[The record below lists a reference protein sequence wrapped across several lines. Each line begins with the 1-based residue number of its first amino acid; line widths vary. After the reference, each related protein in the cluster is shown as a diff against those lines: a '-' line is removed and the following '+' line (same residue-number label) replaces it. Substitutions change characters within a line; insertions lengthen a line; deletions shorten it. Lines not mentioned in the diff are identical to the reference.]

1 MVLRRDDRGTSNRLL
16 LALPQPV
23 FERLRPSLQ
32 PVDLGRRQVLHT
44 VNSPIT
50 HLYFIERGL
59 ISLVKTM
66 HDGRMIE
73 IGAVGI
79 EGVAGANAILGVTS
93 AVLDSIV
100 HIPGRARR
108 ISWATL
114 RAEMARSAALHDL
127 MLRYAHFRISQLAQS
142 AACNR
147 LHSLEQRCCRWLL
160 IAHDSARSDS
170 FPITHEFLA
179 MMLGVQ
185 RTGVSLAANILQKAQ
200 LIRCGRGRVTIVDR
214 PGLEAATCECYAALR
229 TELDRLFV
237 AQVPHLLRRGA

>member
-1 MVLRRDDRGTSNRLL
+1 MPLPRYDRGTSNRLL
-16 LALPQPV
+16 MAMPRPV
-23 FERLRPSLQ
+23 FERLRPRLQ
-32 PVDLGRRQVLHT
+32 PVDLARRQVLHT
-44 VNSPIT
+44 VSAPIL

-66 HDGRMIE
+66 QDGRMIE

-79 EGVAGANAILGVTS
+79 EGVSGAHAILGGS
-93 AVLDSIV
+93 SVLDSVV
-100 HIPGRARR
+100 HIPGKGWR
-108 ISWATL
+108 IGWNIL
-114 RAEMARSAALHDL
+114 RAEMEASPALRDL

-185 RTGVSLAANILQKAQ
+185 RTGVSLAANILQKAR
-200 LIRCGRGRVTIVDR
+200 LIRCGRGRVTVVDR
-214 PGLEAATCECYAALR
+214 PGLEAMACECYATVR
-229 TELDRLFV
+229 TELTKLFV
-237 AQVPHLLRRGA
+237 S

>member
-1 MVLRRDDRGTSNRLL
+1 MSLPRYNRGTSNRLL
-16 LALPQPV
+16 LALPPPV
-23 FERLRPSLQ
+23 FERLWPKLQ
-32 PVDLGRRQVLHT
+32 PVELARRQVLHA
-44 VNSPIT
+44 VNRPIL

-79 EGVAGANAILGVTS
+79 EGAAGANAILGVS
-93 AVLDSIV
+93 NSVLDSIV
-100 HIPGRARR
+100 HIPGKARR
-108 ISWATL
+108 ISWTTL
-114 RAEMARSAALHDL
+114 RNEMSMSTALRDL
-127 MLRYAHFRISQLAQS
+127 MLRYAHFRITQLAQS

-147 LHSLEQRCCRWLL
+147 LHSLEQRCSRWLL

-185 RTGVSLAANILQKAQ
+185 RTGVSLAANVLQKAK
-200 LIRCGRGRVTIVDR
+200 LIRCGRGRVTIIDR
-214 PGLEAATCECYAALR
+214 AGLEAMACECYGVIR
-229 TELDRLFV
+229 TELDDLF
-237 AQVPHLLRRGA
+237 AS